1 MFSTFFSFIR
11 PSPSSSVH
19 TYDALFKNRIK
30 IYAYST
36 EDKIISIERKRGE
49 RGRGRGLARLGDRG
63 GKGVEGEGGG
73 GGTRLRAKGSEEEDT
88 LT

>member
-1 MFSTFFSFIR
+1 M
-11 PSPSSSVH
+11 H

-63 GKGVEGEGGG
+63 GKGVEGGGRG
-73 GGTRLRAKGSEEEDT
+73 RGEQVESQGE
-88 LT
+88 

>member
-36 EDKIISIERKRGE
+36 EDKIISIERKRGGEGKGE
-49 RGRGRGLARLGDRG
+49 RVGKVGGQGGKRGRGGGRGRGDQ
-63 GKGVEGEGGG
+63 VESQGE
-73 GGTRLRAKGSEEEDT
+73 
-88 LT
+88 